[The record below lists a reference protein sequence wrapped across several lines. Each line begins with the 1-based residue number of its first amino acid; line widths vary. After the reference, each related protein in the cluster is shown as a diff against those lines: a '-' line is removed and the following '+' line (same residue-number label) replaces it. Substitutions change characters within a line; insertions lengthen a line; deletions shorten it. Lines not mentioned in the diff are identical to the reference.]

1 MTFVKSDDAVSESVG
16 FVLMILIITTAIAA
30 VLMIGYPIFADSV
43 NEAHMQNME
52 EGFYLM
58 STNANKVVLFESP
71 IQASELKL
79 NGGALSLRDDGYINV
94 SYEYRDG
101 SNNIPDHDNMS
112 LTVIEYVMGDKK
124 IAYIMG
130 GVCRK
135 DGSSSVMLN
144 DPLVYMYNAGS
155 ANSTLFVPLIEYQND
170 VGAIA
175 GTGLV
180 QITFISPYFSKE
192 MGTLSYPEPD
202 RHDQVSKVNITMKS
216 DYNGC
221 FSRYFKSMGFNPSIT
236 SDGVLTMEQSYNP
249 RISLYVP
256 RSDIAVTMI

>member
-1 MTFVKSDDAVSESVG
+1 MTLIKSDDAVSESVG
-16 FVLMILIITTAIAA
+16 FVLMILIITTSVAA
-30 VLMIGYPIFADSV
+30 VLMIGYPIFTDSV
-43 NEAHMQNME
+43 NEAHMMNME

-71 IQASELKL
+71 LQASELKL

-94 SYEYRDG
+94 SYEYWDG
-101 SNNIPDHDNMS
+101 SYKRDHDNMS
-112 LTVIEYVMGDKK
+112 LTVIEYVIGNKK

-144 DPLVYMYNAGS
+144 DPLVYLYNSGS
-155 ANSTLFVPLIEYQND
+155 SNSTLFVPLIEYQND
-170 VGAIA
+170 IGAIA
-175 GTGLV
+175 GTGLA
-180 QITFISPYFSKE
+180 QITFISPYYSKE
-192 MGTLSYPEPD
+192 MGTLNYPEPD
-202 RHDQVSKVNITMKS
+202 RHDQVSMVNITMKS
-216 DYNGC
+216 DYNDC

-236 SDGVLTMEQSYNP
+236 PDGVLTMENPYNP

-256 RSDIAVTMI
+256 RSDIAVTVT